1 MNRFFLILLISIS
14 LPAHA
19 AELFWV
25 LGSYVEQAV
34 ARDEGKRISNETA
47 IEVLLYE
54 SNVKDVVHYRL
65 LTGLMSDESDQA
77 GLRYQLQKVGIHD
90 PWTLR
95 FEQST
100 PYMETLFADVMLD
113 LEFDEAELA
122 EIDALLGAF
131 DDDLEE
137 FGEDYFDDF
146 EIETYDELLEFS
158 SLESMS
164 RAGNYVVAGSF
175 RESAGAQELA
185 QKLGSLEIAVNVEP
199 TTVQGTNYH
208 RVLLG
213 SVLPGEEAGLIERLQ
228 QLGIEGAWVL
238 KGDAASISYQTSQP
252 DSSAPQGIRQSQGD
266 LLRPSTIQG
275 RQTVARNPG
284 DDSDF
289 NLARLK
295 KKRLV
300 WPDPR

>member
-1 MNRFFLILLISIS
+1 MDERAGPNMNRFFLILLISVS

-34 ARDEGKRISNETA
+34 ARDEAKRISNETG

-54 SNVKDVVHYRL
+54 SIVKGAVRYRL
-65 LTGLMSDESDQA
+65 LTGLMSGEGDQA
-77 GLRYQLQKVGIHD
+77 GLRFQLQEVGIND

-100 PYMETLFADVMLD
+100 PYMEAVFADITLD
-113 LEFDEAELA
+113 SEFDEAELA

-131 DDDLEE
+131 DDDLGE
-137 FGEDYFDDF
+137 FDEDYIDDF
-146 EIETYDELLEFS
+146 DSFAVSDELLELR

-175 RESAGAQELA
+175 RESGRAQELA
-185 QKLGSLEIAVNVEP
+185 QRLGSLDFAVNVEP
-199 TTVQGTNYH
+199 TTVQGTQYH

-213 SVLPGEEAGLIERLQ
+213 SVYPGEEAGLIERLQ

-238 KGDAASISYQTSQP
+238 SQP
-252 DSSAPQGIRQSQGD
+252 RSLASQEIRQPQRD
-266 LLRPSTIQG
+266 LLRPPTVQR

-295 KKRLV
+295 KKRLA

>member
-1 MNRFFLILLISIS
+1 MNRFFLILLISVS

-34 ARDEGKRISNETA
+34 ARDEAKRISNETG

-54 SNVKDVVHYRL
+54 SIVKGAVRYRL
-65 LTGLMSDESDQA
+65 LTGLMSGEGDQA
-77 GLRYQLQKVGIHD
+77 GLRFQLQEVGIND

-100 PYMETLFADVMLD
+100 PYMEAVFADITLD
-113 LEFDEAELA
+113 SEFDEAELA

-131 DDDLEE
+131 DDDLGE
-137 FGEDYFDDF
+137 FDEDYIDDF
-146 EIETYDELLEFS
+146 DSFAVSDELLELR

-175 RESAGAQELA
+175 RESGRAQELA
-185 QKLGSLEIAVNVEP
+185 QRLGSLDFAVNVEP
-199 TTVQGTNYH
+199 TTVQGTQYH

-213 SVLPGEEAGLIERLQ
+213 SVYPGEEAGLIERLQ

-238 KGDAASISYQTSQP
+238 SQP
-252 DSSAPQGIRQSQGD
+252 RSLASQEIRQPQRD
-266 LLRPSTIQG
+266 LLRPPTVQR

-295 KKRLV
+295 KKRLA

>member
-1 MNRFFLILLISIS
+1 MNRFFLILLISVS

-25 LGSYVEQAV
+25 LGSYVEQAA
-34 ARDEGKRISNETA
+34 ARDEGKRISNESG

-54 SNVKDVVHYRL
+54 SIVKGAVQYRL

-77 GLRYQLQKVGIHD
+77 GLRFQLQKVGIHD

-95 FEQST
+95 FDQYT
-100 PYMETLFADVMLD
+100 PYMETVFADIMLD
-113 LEFDEAELA
+113 SEFDEAELA

-131 DDDLEE
+131 DDDLDE
-137 FGEDYFDDF
+137 FDEYYIDDFDDF
-146 EIETYDELLEFS
+146 AASDELLEVS
-158 SLESMS
+158 DWESMS
-164 RAGNYVVAGSF
+164 RAGSYVVAGSF
-175 RESAGAQELA
+175 RESGRARELA
-185 QKLGSLEIAVNVEP
+185 QRLGSLEIAVNVEP

-213 SVLPGEEAGLIERLQ
+213 SVSPGEEAGLIDRLQ

-238 KGDAASISYQTSQP
+238 KGVAAYQTSQP
-252 DSSAPQGIRQSQGD
+252 GSPASQEISQPQRGRSS
-266 LLRPSTIQG
+266 TVQG